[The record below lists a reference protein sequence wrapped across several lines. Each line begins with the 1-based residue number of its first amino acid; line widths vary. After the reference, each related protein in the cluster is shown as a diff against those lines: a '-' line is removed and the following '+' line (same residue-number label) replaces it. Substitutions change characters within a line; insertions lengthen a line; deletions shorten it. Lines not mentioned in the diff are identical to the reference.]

1 MPTRSPSPEMLQQR
15 IRLIEAPTWVL
26 TAVLLGAVIAAVLW
40 GFFGTVLVQVTG
52 RGLIVHTDNQQ
63 IPVFSIEQARLMKTR
78 FAIGDQ
84 VTNGQ
89 ILFELNAPEIDI
101 ELDIANQRLTE
112 LENLQKIVAAN
123 AAEAI
128 GKQEHVARDQ
138 LASLEKQYLQLKER
152 ADFYLS
158 QLSTQEA
165 LLKKGFT
172 ILANV
177 EAMRERRDDAVL
189 QLIQAEAKRA
199 QVESELL
206 LNKVTWQ
213 RQQMDAKLAVD
224 QQRTKISEIAE
235 RRKRASQI
243 LAHRD
248 GIISE
253 IFINDGQLVP
263 AGTKVAIVSTK
274 QAGYQVLA
282 FFKPPDGKR
291 LAAGME
297 ADVIPSTV
305 KREEYGTMKGLVGSA
320 SIRPMSLAQATE
332 LLGNETLARYLT
344 GDDPPIM
351 GRITVSTEPGAP
363 DRFVWRNGTGPPFS
377 VTNGTV
383 ADVSVTVQRQAPV
396 ALVLP
401 YLKTL
406 VGL

>member
-15 IRLIEAPTWVL
+15 IRLIEAPTWSLV
-26 TAVLLGAVIAAVLW
+26 AVLLGAVIAALVW
-40 GFFGTVLVQVTG
+40 GVFGTVLVQVSG
-52 RGLIVHTDNQQ
+52 RGLLVHTDNQQ
-63 IPVFSIEQARLMKTR
+63 IPVFSLEQARLMKTR
-78 FAIGDQ
+78 FSIGDSVTAGQ
-84 VTNGQ
+84 V
-89 ILFELNAPEIDI
+89 LFDLNSPAIDI

-112 LENLQKIVAAN
+112 LGNLQKVVAAN

-158 QLSTQEA
+158 QLGNQEA

-172 ILANV
+172 TFANV
-177 EAMRERRDDAVL
+177 EAMRERRDDAAL
-189 QLIQAEAKRA
+189 QLIQSEAKRA
-199 QVESELL
+199 QVENELL

-213 RQQMDAKLAVD
+213 RQQMDAQLAVD
-224 QQRTKISEIAE
+224 QQRTRMSEIDE

-253 IFINDGQLVP
+253 ILVNDGQLVA
-263 AGTKVAIVSTK
+263 AGSKVAIVSTR
-274 QAGYQVLA
+274 QAGYEVLA

-291 LAAGME
+291 LVVGME

-305 KREEYGTMKGLVGSA
+305 KREEYGTMKGVVGSA
-320 SIRPMSLAQATE
+320 SIRPMSLAQTTE

-344 GDDPPIM
+344 SDDPPIM
-351 GRITVSTEPGAP
+351 GRITVMTQPGEPE
-363 DRFVWRNGTGPPFS
+363 RFAWRNGTGPPFS
-377 VTNGTV
+377 VTTGTV
-383 ADVSVTVQRQAPV
+383 TDVSVTVQRQAPV